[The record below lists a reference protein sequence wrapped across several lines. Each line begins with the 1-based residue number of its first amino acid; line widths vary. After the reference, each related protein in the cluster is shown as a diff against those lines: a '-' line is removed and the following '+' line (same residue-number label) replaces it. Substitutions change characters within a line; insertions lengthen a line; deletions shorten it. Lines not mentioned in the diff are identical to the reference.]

1 MRTYQ
6 QNGKLRHAS
15 SRRKWWG
22 LALVAVL
29 LLVMGLG
36 ALEMAVRVIHPDT
49 ILIPSAFRDDA
60 VAGFRY
66 QPELDGIHRTPE
78 YHTRLITNARGLRGA
93 EFAREPQ
100 PGVAR
105 VLALGDS
112 FTAGVGVEESQSWP
126 RVLERQLDKQGR
138 KVEVINAG
146 VGGWGLDNAL
156 SFLIGEGLGYRPK
169 VVVLGLFENDISL
182 APLSSYL
189 YRLQGEALI
198 PHKSSEPRHSALRRL
213 VRLVPGYGLLAQHS
227 YLLNRL
233 RIGVANHFHNQMRAG
248 GQGDGIAMAGTAA
261 PGQCQVAWGKAGLHP
276 LYQQVII
283 RLAEVCHRA
292 EVRLVVM
299 VIPSQEQ
306 MQKVSRIGSPP
317 PLLEELNRFLD
328 AQKITRLDMV
338 SRLSGRPL
346 SNLYYPQDGHF
357 TPLGQLLA
365 GQALAPVV
373 APLLESQ

>member
-66 QPELDGIHRTPE
+66 QPGLDGIHRTPE
-78 YHTRLITNARGLRGA
+78 YRTRLITNTRGLRGA

-100 PGVAR
+100 PGVTR

-112 FTAGVGVEESQSWP
+112 FTAGVGVEESQAWP
-126 RVLERQLDKQGR
+126 RVLERRLGSQGR

-156 SFLIGEGLGYRPK
+156 SFLTGEGLGYRPK

-182 APLSSYL
+182 APLPSYL
-189 YRLQGEALI
+189 YRLQGRALA
-198 PHKSSEPRHSALRRL
+198 PHKSCEPRHSALRRL
-213 VRLVPGYGLLAQHS
+213 VRLVPGYGLLAQYS

-233 RIGVANHFHNQMRAG
+233 RMGAANHYHNQMMDG
-248 GQGDGIAMAGTAA
+248 GQEDGIAMAGT
-261 PGQCQVAWGKAGLHP
+261 PPPDQLTSQAGLRP
-276 LYQQVII
+276 LYKQVII
-283 RLAEVCHRA
+283 RMAEVCHRA
-292 EVRLVVM
+292 GVWLVVM

-306 MQKVSRIGSPP
+306 MRKALRTGSPP
-317 PLLEELNRFLD
+317 LLLVELGQFLD
-328 AQKITRLDMV
+328 TQKITRLDV
-338 SRLSGRPL
+338 LPKLSGRPV
-346 SNLYYPQDGHF
+346 SSLYYPKDGHF
-357 TPLGQLLA
+357 TPLGQRLA

-373 APLLESQ
+373 APLLN